1 MANNPN
7 NIGSAYSDDGR
18 IKNRIQHEEIIN
30 QNHVDRTHHR
40 SDLEGMISLQA
51 DMELSVN
58 PNREEGILH
67 RVDQAAISERPDEA
81 EEASSPPGTI
91 GDRDIMSEHI
101 TTNMLKYR
109 KGKAYNNAW
118 MDDGVSEEAHKSTIT
133 KISKVAEV
141 SATITLNETTR
152 ALQSFSLMYDR
163 IQ

>member
-1 MANNPN
+1 
-7 NIGSAYSDDGR
+7 
-18 IKNRIQHEEIIN
+18 
-30 QNHVDRTHHR
+30 
-40 SDLEGMISLQA
+40 
-51 DMELSVN
+51 
-58 PNREEGILH
+58 
-67 RVDQAAISERPDEA
+67 
-81 EEASSPPGTI
+81 
-91 GDRDIMSEHI
+91 MSEHI

-152 ALQSFSLMYDR
+152 TIQSFSLMYDR